1 MESSDTV
8 PLQSEGVQQGS
19 PRICS
24 TRRTDT
30 CQRLVNRMPI
40 NPKLAVFE
48 STQERYARVYNFTA
62 YPVVHYI
69 FIDSWSILYTF
80 IFLTSGS
87 RFFFDPSCDH
97 LIQWVVALDRLFNS
111 YPTEMF
117 LNTVMFLMILAQ
129 ILLRMT
135 MIRGAINLFAV

>member
-1 MESSDTV
+1 MESSDSV
-8 PLQSEGVQQGS
+8 PLQSEGVQRGS

-30 CQRLVNRMPI
+30 CQQLVNRMPI

-62 YPVVHYI
+62 SSVVHCI
-69 FIDSWSILYTF
+69 FIDSWTILYTF

-87 RFFFDPSCDH
+87 RFLFDPSCNH

-117 LNTVMFLMILAQ
+117 LNRVMFLMTLAL

-135 MIRGAINLFAV
+135 IIRGAINLFAV